1 MKPALI
7 LAAIAGGI
15 CADLTF
21 VLTHAGLAAPAS
33 PGSIF
38 AVLAMTPKGS
48 YASVLAGV
56 AVGAIVSFLVGS
68 IILKA
73 SKDNGDEESLD
84 EAQAKMKDMK
94 AESKGAK
101 ASETAVNV
109 SKADV
114 KLIVFACDAGMGSSA
129 MGESILKKALKDAG
143 ITDVGVKHSSVDSIP
158 QEADVVFTQENLVER
173 ARKSA
178 KTANII
184 TVKNFLDRSK
194 YDEFINTLK

>member
-1 MKPALI
+1 
-7 LAAIAGGI
+7 
-15 CADLTF
+15 
-21 VLTHAGLAAPAS
+21 
-33 PGSIF
+33 
-38 AVLAMTPKGS
+38 
-48 YASVLAGV
+48 
-56 AVGAIVSFLVGS
+56 
-68 IILKA
+68 
-73 SKDNGDEESLD
+73 
-84 EAQAKMKDMK
+84 
-94 AESKGAK
+94 
-101 ASETAVNV
+101 
-109 SKADV
+109 
-114 KLIVFACDAGMGSSA
+114 